1 MKQLKVAAH
10 YVNGCVGGDGGSA
23 AAAAAATTTLASA
36 IASVTDGQTQPD
48 DCLS

>member
-10 YVNGCVGGDGGSA
+10 YVNGCVGGDGGS